1 LAAELA
7 EEKAERKGPASVRI
21 GLLDELYLLSEQD
34 VLNRV
39 KITASWSADSEWVM
53 TVQWR

>member
-39 KITASWSADSEWVM
+39 KITAS
-53 TVQWR
+53 